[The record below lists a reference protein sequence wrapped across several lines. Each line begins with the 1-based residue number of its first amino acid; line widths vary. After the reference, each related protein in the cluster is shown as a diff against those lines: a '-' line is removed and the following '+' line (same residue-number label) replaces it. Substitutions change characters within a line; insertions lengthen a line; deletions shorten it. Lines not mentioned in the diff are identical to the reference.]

1 MLKPISQASVSVVPQ
16 GDFDEWKHRFVTLY
30 LEPRLTKINP
40 AERLPILQEFEKE
53 ADYSHKQG
61 DSIAAIEGYV
71 LLKLKRFFSRPKIVM
86 AEMVCAADMYLDGEC
101 GVFAVALA
109 RFFGPPA
116 MIYIMSRKN
125 GEKWSKEL
133 PYEVT
138 HAFVMYDRK
147 TYDVKGQRD
156 LDAMAKDFDMNSD
169 GYIIKGPYNEQNFK
183 LYFLGN
189 SDTKPLYGSEQDIK
203 EASGYIKKNIEKF
216 SVPAQQGAYPVSL
229 KDVDSMHEYEK
240 DQIDRFFERANGSKA
255 GMEVFQRKIVAAEI
269 NNAEKVK
276 KLRLAFKANFIALRH
291 EDNLQ
296 TRLNKCVKVFN
307 EQVALLK
314 SSK

>member
-1 MLKPISQASVSVVPQ
+1 MKNLKSQASVSLVPSA
-16 GDFDEWKHRFVTLY
+16 DFAEWKERFTTLY

-40 AERLPILQEFEKE
+40 ENRVSILQEFERE
-53 ADYSHKQG
+53 ADHSHNQG

-71 LLKLKRFFSRPKIVM
+71 LLKLKCFFRRPKIVM
-86 AEMVCAADMYLDGEC
+86 AEMVCAADMYLEGEC

-156 LDAMAKDFDMNSD
+156 LEDMAKDFDMKND
-169 GYIIKGPYNEQNFK
+169 DYIIKGPYNEQNFK

-189 SDTKPLYGSEQDIK
+189 SDTKPLYGNEQDIK
-203 EASGYIKKNIEKF
+203 EAQGYIKKHVEKF

-240 DQIDRFFERANGSKA
+240 DQIDRFFDRAAGSKIA
-255 GMEVFQRKIVAAEI
+255 GEVFQRKITESQV
-269 NNAEKVK
+269 NNAANVK
-276 KLRLAFKANFIALRH
+276 RLRTAFKANFIALRH

-296 TRLNKCVKVFN
+296 ARLNKCVKVFN